1 MEGIYRGAALV
12 EEVVRRHA
20 PEDTSLLAS
29 VGAIVQEANDRCSVS
44 VLVPSPLW
52 QGSGGDPRS
61 PTNTGGNGSM
71 RNNSCAH
78 GSGGTGGVGG
88 GPGGLK
94 DEATELRSELRERD
108 LWLAASQESAARAL
122 REASDLHEE
131 LRERER
137 RAAAT
142 SALEAAGIAE
152 LRSELDRRGQLVL
165 QLQAELARVY
175 SSSQVHGGT
184 EPRQRHSARSS
195 LTKSGASL
203 GRNAFLDIPSEVLF
217 PAPSLSA
224 GADEIGDFAS
234 QSGARLDGECSA
246 LSLEGYGDFRMP
258 QQCNAQEFSPPSRS
272 AEEKGSYIH
281 AAGGKVYWLNHEDP
295 LDLQRLP
302 DEAAGEVLA
311 VNGVGLGARDRMHD
325 AQMALQGDELAPGEP
340 LLPGTPERRC
350 RIDGRIDGVDTVPV
364 PPPRRAHW
372 TGLYDTQ
379 GSGGRGGSVA
389 SAKKVG
395 GVMRSCSGPNAETS
409 HLQRSAEQDACLVS
423 ANANGWSSHLGCAAV
438 ATFGSAALSA
448 SMGPAHLACASVPL
462 TTVPSA
468 PALEQP
474 HAAQQG
480 STGGTLAPLTE
491 VARRHLSEPRL
502 SGSSVRVA
510 VSGNGAGAWPVPA
523 VPALGGCSAQAAPGI
538 VSTPMSARGAMHAQH
553 SWSPMPWSPAHSP
566 AHPAAP
572 PPMSARARPAVT
584 PPAPQLLPPF
594 VTASA
599 GPALDL
605 KGSRRR

>member
-12 EEVVRRHA
+12 EEVVRRA
-20 PEDTSLLAS
+20 LPEDTSLLAS
-29 VGAIVQEANDRCSVS
+29 ISAIVHEANDRRCASVP
-44 VLVPSPLW
+44 VPSPLW
-52 QGSGGDPRS
+52 QGSGGTGGPRS
-61 PTNTGGNGSM
+61 QQ
-71 RNNSCAH
+71 
-78 GSGGTGGVGG
+78 GTGCVGG

-122 REASDLHEE
+122 REASDLREE

-142 SALEAAGIAE
+142 SALEAAGLAE

-175 SSSQVHGGT
+175 SGAQVLGGT

-203 GRNAFLDIPSEVLF
+203 VHNAFLDIPSEVLF

-224 GADEIGDFAS
+224 GADDVGELAS
-234 QSGARLDGECSA
+234 QSGARLDGDCSA
-246 LSLEGYGDFRMP
+246 LSLEGYGELQTP
-258 QQCNAQEFSPPSRS
+258 QHGHAYELTPPSRS
-272 AEEKGSYIH
+272 ADEKGSYIR

-302 DEAAGEVLA
+302 DEAAGEVRA
-311 VNGVGLGARDRMHD
+311 VNGVVGLGARNRMHD
-325 AQMALQGDELAPGEP
+325 AQMALQGDELGGEP
-340 LLPGTPERRC
+340 LLPGTPEHRC
-350 RIDGRIDGVDTVPV
+350 RSDGRIDGVDTVPV
-364 PPPRRAHW
+364 PPPRRAYW
-372 TGLYDTQ
+372 SGLYDSQ
-379 GSGGRGGSVA
+379 GSGGRGGSMA
-389 SAKKVG
+389 SAKKAG
-395 GVMRSCSGPNAETS
+395 GVMRSRSGPNAGTA
-409 HLQRSAEQDACLVS
+409 HMYRSAEQDACLAT
-423 ANANGWSSHLGCAAV
+423 ANASGWSSHPGYAAV
-438 ATFGSAALSA
+438 ATSGSATLSG
-448 SMGPAHLACASVPL
+448 SMGPTHLASTSVPL

-468 PALEQP
+468 PTLEQP
-474 HAAQQG
+474 HAGQQG

-510 VSGNGAGAWPVPA
+510 VSGNGAGPRPMPA
-523 VPALGGCSAQAAPGI
+523 VPALGGGLLSMERWLSMAHGEGCPAQATPGI
-538 VSTPMSARGAMHAQH
+538 VSTPMSARGAMHAQR
-553 SWSPMPWSPAHSP
+553 SWSPMPWSPGQSP

-572 PPMSARARPAVT
+572 PPMSARARPAPT
-584 PPAPQLLPPF
+584 PPAPQLIPPF
-594 VTASA
+594 ATASA
-599 GPALDL
+599 GSALDM

>member
-1 MEGIYRGAALV
+1 VPRGSTGGLDDGLGSTVNGAEPSAGEAMMEGIYRGAALV
-12 EEVVRRHA
+12 EEVVRRAA
-20 PEDTSLLAS
+20 PEDTSLLA
-29 VGAIVQEANDRCSVS
+29 GIAAIVHEASDRRCAGVI
-44 VLVPSPLW
+44 VPSPLW
-52 QGSGGDPRS
+52 QSSG
-61 PTNTGGNGSM
+61 
-71 RNNSCAH
+71 
-78 GSGGTGGVGG
+78 GGVGVG
-88 GPGGLK
+88 HGGLK

-122 REASDLHEE
+122 REASDLREE
-131 LRERER
+131 LRERDR

-142 SALEAAGIAE
+142 SALEAAGLAE

-175 SSSQVHGGT
+175 SSAQVHGGT
-184 EPRQRHSARSS
+184 EHRQRHSARSS

-203 GRNAFLDIPSEVLF
+203 GHNAFLDIPSEVLF

-224 GADEIGDFAS
+224 GADDIGDLAS
-234 QSGARLDGECSA
+234 QPGVRLDGDCSA
-246 LSLEGYGDFRMP
+246 LSLEGYGDLQTP
-258 QQCNAQEFSPPSRS
+258 QQGNAHELTPPSRS

-302 DEAAGEVLA
+302 DEAAGEVRA
-311 VNGVGLGARDRMHD
+311 VNGVGGLGARNRMHD
-325 AQMALQGDELAPGEP
+325 AQLALQGDELAPGEP
-340 LLPGTPERRC
+340 LLPGTPEHRC
-350 RIDGRIDGVDTVPV
+350 RIDGVDTVPV
-364 PPPRRAHW
+364 PPPRRAYW
-372 TGLYDTQ
+372 TGFQDSQ
-379 GSGGRGGSVA
+379 GTGGRGGSVA
-389 SAKKVG
+389 SANKAS
-395 GVMRSCSGPNAETS
+395 GVMRSRSGPNTGTT
-409 HLQRSAEQDACLVS
+409 HLYRHAEQDASLATTNV
-423 ANANGWSSHLGCAAV
+423 NGWSSHSGYAAV
-438 ATFGSAALSA
+438 AAAGSATLSS
-448 SMGPAHLACASVPL
+448 SMGPTHLASSSVPL

-480 STGGTLAPLTE
+480 STSSTLAPLTE

-510 VSGNGAGAWPVPA
+510 VSGNGAGPRAVPA

-538 VSTPMSARGAMHAQH
+538 VSTPMSARGAMHAQR
-553 SWSPMPWSPAHSP
+553 SWSPMPWSPAQSP

-572 PPMSARARPAVT
+572 PPMSARARPAPT

-594 VTASA
+594 ATASA
-599 GPALDL
+599 GSALDL